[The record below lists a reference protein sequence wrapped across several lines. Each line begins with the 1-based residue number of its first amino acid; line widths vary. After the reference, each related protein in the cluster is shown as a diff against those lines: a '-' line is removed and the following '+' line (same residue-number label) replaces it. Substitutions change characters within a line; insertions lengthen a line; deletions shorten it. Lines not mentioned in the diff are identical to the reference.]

1 MADTMRGVYTNLTEI
16 RRNVFSSVAKIAYE
30 MAEDDEKTTR
40 RKLRDLP
47 YDIIPGDVATY
58 RESVF
63 LERAIV
69 EQRIR
74 LAMGLPLQEVDH
86 RESLTEGLADASVPE
101 TYYQPPLVNV
111 IKFACNACE
120 DNVYR
125 VTNACQGCLAHP
137 CREICPKGA
146 ITFKDKK
153 AYIDQEKCIHCG
165 MCAKACPYHA
175 IQHHVRPCA
184 DACGMNAIGSD
195 EHGRAQID
203 YEKCVSCGQCLINC
217 PFGAIADK
225 SQIFQVIQAINAG
238 EEVIAEVAPA
248 FVGQFGGKGNVDKLR
263 QAFTV
268 LGFSGMEE
276 VALGADLCTVQE
288 AEDFLEEVPEKI
300 PFMGT
305 SCCPAWSV
313 MAKKEFPEHADCI
326 SMALTP
332 MTLTAR
338 LIRKQRPNAKIV
350 FVGPCSAKKL
360 EAMRRS
366 VRSEVDFVLTFEEMM
381 GMMKARGIEEY
392 NKLEGEGAS
401 DFEVASADGRG
412 FAVAGGVAT
421 AVVNAIHR
429 RYPDRE
435 VNVVNAEGLD
445 ECRKMMKDAVKGKY
459 PGYLLEGM
467 ACPGG
472 CVAGA
477 GTLQAI
483 NKTAAAVK
491 RYAKKSPRKNATENA
506 YRMLIPALERDAD
519 GQRVDGSDAVAET
532 MEAQNPSSEA

>member
-30 MAEDDEKTTR
+30 MAEDDEATTR
-40 RKLRDLP
+40 SKLRDLP
-47 YDIIPGDVATY
+47 YEIIPGDVATY

-74 LAMGLPLQEVDH
+74 LAMGLPLQSVDH
-86 RESLTEGLADASVPE
+86 RESLTEGVADASVPE
-101 TYYQPPLVNV
+101 TYYQPPLINV

-184 DACGMNAIGSD
+184 EACGMHAIGSD

-238 EEVIAEVAPA
+238 DEVIAEVAPA

-263 QAFTV
+263 QAFSV

-288 AEDFLEEVPEKI
+288 AEDFLEEVPDKY

-313 MAKKEFPEHADCI
+313 MAKKEFPDHADCI

-338 LIRKQRPNAKIV
+338 LIRKQHPNAKIV

-491 RYAKKSPRKNATENA
+491 RYAKKSPRKNATENS

-519 GQRVDGSDAVAET
+519 GKRVDGVDAVAET
-532 MEAQNPSSEA
+532 IEAQSPKE